1 MRELEVL
8 DGGHLKLSWE
18 ERKGF
23 FEEELGE
30 RVRSEVKRLL
40 EEALE
45 AERTDWLGVG
55 RYVRD
60 EAGRQD
66 YRNGYYRRDLGTRL
80 GLLRRLRVPRTR
92 RGCRSRL
99 LGRYQRR
106 QESVHALV
114 REAFLRGISTRQVGE
129 VLEPIRGEA
138 YSAQTVSRIVQGLDR
153 AVAAYHRRR
162 LGDAYVY
169 LFLDGVVLKVRDARG
184 KVRRRVV
191 LVAYGII
198 RGGRREV
205 IGYRLAAGESEGAW
219 TAFLQD
225 LFLRG
230 FEGRH
235 LRLITTDGSTGL
247 KAALGLVY
255 PPVPQQRC
263 GAHKLRNIADKV
275 PKKEGSCVRE
285 AAAIY
290 QAGSR
295 REALRAYRR
304 WAEKWRRPRPRAVA
318 SVERDLEELLS
329 FFAVPQ
335 AHWRKVRTTN
345 VIERCFREVR
355 RRTRPMSSFTNPAS
369 CDRIIFGVISHLN
382 RSWETRPLKQ
392 FTQNA

>member
-8 DGGHLKLSWE
+8 DQGHLKLSWE
-18 ERKGF
+18 DRKEF

-106 QESVHALV
+106 QASVHELV

-129 VLEPIRGEA
+129 VLEPILGEA

-169 LFLDGVVLKVRDARG
+169 LFLDGVVLKVREACG
-184 KVRRRVV
+184 QVRRRVV
-191 LVAYGII
+191 LVAYGIT
-198 RGGRREV
+198 GG
-205 IGYRLAAGESEGAW
+205 GGG
-219 TAFLQD
+219 
-225 LFLRG
+225 
-230 FEGRH
+230 
-235 LRLITTDGSTGL
+235 
-247 KAALGLVY
+247 
-255 PPVPQQRC
+255 
-263 GAHKLRNIADKV
+263 N
-275 PKKEGSCVRE
+275 
-285 AAAIY
+285 
-290 QAGSR
+290 
-295 REALRAYRR
+295 
-304 WAEKWRRPRPRAVA
+304 
-318 SVERDLEELLS
+318 
-329 FFAVPQ
+329 
-335 AHWRKVRTTN
+335 
-345 VIERCFREVR
+345 
-355 RRTRPMSSFTNPAS
+355 
-369 CDRIIFGVISHLN
+369 
-382 RSWETRPLKQ
+382 
-392 FTQNA
+392 

>member
-8 DGGHLKLSWE
+8 AGGHLRLSWK
-18 ERKGF
+18 ERKAF

-30 RVRSEVKRLL
+30 QVRGEVKRLL
-40 EEALE
+40 EEALG

-60 EAGRQD
+60 EAERQD

-80 GLLRRLRVPRTR
+80 GRLQGLRVPRTR
-92 RGCRSRL
+92 GGCRSQL

-106 QESVHALV
+106 QESVNGLV

-129 VLEPIRGEA
+129 VLEPILGEA
-138 YSAQTVSRIVQGLDR
+138 YSAQTVSRIVQGLDQ
-153 AVAAYHRRR
+153 AVGTYHRRR
-162 LGDAYVY
+162 LGDDYVY
-169 LFLDGVVLKVRDARG
+169 LFLDGVVLKVRDSLG

-191 LVAYGII
+191 LVAYGIT
-198 RGGRREV
+198 RDGRREL
-205 IGYRLAAGESEGAW
+205 IGYRLAQGESEAAW

-225 LFLRG
+225 FFLRG
-230 FEGRH
+230 LEGRH
-235 LRLITTDGSTGL
+235 LRLITTDGSQGL
-247 KAALGLVY
+247 AAALGLVY
-255 PPVPQQRC
+255 PQVAPQRC
-263 GAHKLRNIADKV
+263 RAHKLRNLADKV

-290 QAGSR
+290 QAANR
-295 REALRAYRR
+295 REALRAYRA
-304 WAEKWRRPRPRAVA
+304 WAEKWGKQRPRAVA
-318 SVERDLEELLS
+318 SLERDLDELLN
-329 FFAVPQ
+329 FFAVPR

-355 RRTRPMSSFTNPAS
+355 RRTRPISSFTNPAS

-382 RSWETRPLKQ
+382 RSWEKTPLKQ
-392 FTQNA
+392 FTQLC